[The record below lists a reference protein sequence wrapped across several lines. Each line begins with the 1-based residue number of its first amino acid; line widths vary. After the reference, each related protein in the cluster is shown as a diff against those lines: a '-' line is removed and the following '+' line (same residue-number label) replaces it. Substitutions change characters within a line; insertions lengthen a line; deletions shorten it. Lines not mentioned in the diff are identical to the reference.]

1 MTSEDIP
8 LGREGGLLA
17 KLYETTQV
25 ESNKVMCVEQHVR
38 DKHGKAPLMDKTRKA
53 CKYGREKGKATT
65 CGNCPY
71 GVKLLEPR
79 SVHDSHEV
87 LKKLKEEQRKK
98 SVYVS

>member
-1 MTSEDIP
+1 M
-8 LGREGGLLA
+8 A

-25 ESNKVMCVEQHVR
+25 ESNQVMCVEQHVKN
-38 DKHGKAPLMDKTRKA
+38 KHGRAPLMDKTRKA
-53 CKYGREKGKATT
+53 CKYGREKGNATT

-79 SVHDSHEV
+79 PVHDSHEV
-87 LKKLKEEQRKK
+87 LRKLKKEQRKK